1 MNFWNSRFSSQEYIY
16 GIEPNEFF
24 RDELLKLRPGSI
36 LLAGEGEG
44 RNAKFAIENKWKVLA
59 VDASIEGKKK
69 AIKLIGEES
78 ENFKYEISNLVDF
91 DFGTEKFDAVGMSFL
106 HLPSSIRKEI
116 HQKLVKSLKTG
127 GHIIMEAF
135 DISQLEMQSGGPKSP
150 DMLYTKE
157 MLENDFEDCKHII
170 LENTKT
176 ILSEGNH
183 HKGEANVVR
192 YLGQKL

>member
-1 MNFWNSRFSSQEYIY
+1 MNFWDSRFSSQEYIY

-78 ENFKYEISNLVDF
+78 ENFKYEISNLLDF

-116 HQKLVKSLKTG
+116 HQKLVKSLKSG

-135 DISQLEMQSGGPKSP
+135 DISQLEMQSGGPKSL
-150 DMLYTKE
+150 DMLYTIDMIE
-157 MLENDFEDCKHII
+157 DDFEGCKHIV
-170 LENTKT
+170 LEKTKT